1 KIFLASN
8 AIRGLAQ
15 YRALQSRLSPT
26 ITCVESFEVL
36 KLGLGR
42 DFQLLSSSNE
52 NMLVSPKIKNSLL
65 PDDMIEC
72 NYSSEIS
79 YLDSDKC
86 RKKGQSTVSMLK

>member
-1 KIFLASN
+1 
-8 AIRGLAQ
+8 
-15 YRALQSRLSPT
+15 
-26 ITCVESFEVL
+26 L

-65 PDDMIEC
+65 PNDMIEC

-79 YLDSDKC
+79 YLDSNKN
-86 RKKGQSTVSMLK
+86 QTTVTVLDN